1 MTWLEET
8 LGMELSTGAQ
18 WALLFLILAVALAIL
33 FWVFRMIFGYGG
45 AKLSRNRQ
53 PRLSVTDAAMVDDK
67 RRLVLVRRDKVE
79 HLVMIG
85 GPSDIVIEQGI
96 ERAQT
101 GQCTRPAQSAKTQ
114 TPTPHSPQPFTDPT
128 SSKASTEA
136 NETGRLVNEPAPATG
151 TTGLAAAIAAPVASA
166 ASETPSTPK
175 TSNPTDTSAES
186 FSSEAAQRLS
196 QSVSGTEQPKTQ
208 GTAAQAPD
216 TPQSDPGTLDDVKPD
231 RPEAS
236 TATETPSQ
244 SASSNSAETR
254 KEPDTDD
261 LDGST
266 ESDTGNSRTEDEM
279 QRLLDELT
287 AKKG

>member
-1 MTWLEET
+1 MTWLEEM

-18 WALLFLILAVALAIL
+18 WALLFLVLAVALAIL

-67 RRLVLVRRDKVE
+67 RRLVLVRRDNVE

-101 GQCTRPAQSAKTQ
+101 GQSTRPAQSARTQ
-114 TPTPHSPQPFTDPT
+114 TPAPHSPQPSSGPA
-128 SSKASTEA
+128 SSKTPTEA
-136 NETGRLVNEPAPATG
+136 NETGRLVDEPAPAA
-151 TTGLAAAIAAPVASA
+151 TGLAAAGAAPVASA

-175 TSNPTDTSAES
+175 TPNPTDTSTES
-186 FSSEAAQRLS
+186 FRSEAAQRLS
-196 QSVSGTEQPKTQ
+196 QSGSGAEQPKTQ
-208 GTAAQAPD
+208 GAAAQAPD
-216 TPQSDPGTLDDVKPD
+216 KTQSEPGTLDDVKPD

-236 TATETPSQ
+236 TATEKPSQ
-244 SASSNSAETR
+244 SAYSKSAETR
-254 KEPDTDD
+254 KEPDTGD

-266 ESDTGNSRTEDEM
+266 QSDTGNSRTEDEM

-287 AKKG
+287 TKRG